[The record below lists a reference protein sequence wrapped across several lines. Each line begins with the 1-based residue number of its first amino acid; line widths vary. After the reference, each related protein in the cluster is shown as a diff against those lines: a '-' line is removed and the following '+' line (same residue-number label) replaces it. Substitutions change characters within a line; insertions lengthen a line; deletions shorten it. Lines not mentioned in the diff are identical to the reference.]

1 MGGRVIG
8 VDLAVARPHTLAVL
22 DGCSL
27 TEIAEVWT
35 DQLVDYV
42 ALCSPSLVAVDAPL
56 SMPKE
61 GHLREV
67 ERDARRL
74 GLRLLPPLLGGMR
87 ALTLIGI
94 ALRRSLESVGIRVVE
109 VHPSSTL
116 RLAGVSIDRI
126 TRWANMSLNRDQ
138 TDGVVAALT
147 GLAYLL
153 NDYTVVG
160 GELIVATRL
169 PCV

>member
-1 MGGRVIG
+1 M
-8 VDLAVARPHTLAVL
+8 L
-22 DGCSL
+22 DDCSL
-27 TEIAEVWT
+27 IEMAEMGT
-35 DQLVDYV
+35 DLLIDYV
-42 ALCSPSLVAVDAPL
+42 MSCSPSLVAIDAPL

-61 GHLREV
+61 GLLREV
-67 ERDARRL
+67 EKEAFRL

-87 ALTLIGI
+87 ALTLIGM
-94 ALRRSLESVGIRVVE
+94 AVRRSLEGSGIKVVE

-116 RLAGVSIDRI
+116 RLANVPPDRI
-126 TRWANMSLNRDQ
+126 ARWADMDLSGDQ
-138 TDGVVAALT
+138 IDSIVAALT

-153 NDYTVVG
+153 NDYIVVG